1 MCIHYQNLAKITF
14 FFWVLNLKMWQN
26 LLGVFLTPFLSIAS
40 IKINGCFV
48 SNGNMYLKK
57 EVDVEAEIL
66 VEMMN
71 NRGHDYNNCWMRNLT
86 RFYEGNVPFF
96 KQKGRML
103 TLIILSRPAEADI
116 PKISLGTIFQT
127 KTEIPWLIQCRLS
140 CIILSC
146 SVRLRFLKV
155 G

>member
-1 MCIHYQNLAKITF
+1 MCIHYRNFTQINF
-14 FFWVLNLKMWQN
+14 FVTEFKDMTKPP
-26 LLGVFLTPFLSIAS
+26 GYLSHSISEHSS

-48 SNGNMYLKK
+48 SNGNIYLKK
-57 EVDVEAEIL
+57 EADVEAKIL

-71 NRGHDYNNCWMRNLT
+71 NRGHDYNNCRMRDLT
-86 RFYEGNVPFF
+86 RFCEGNVPSF
-96 KQKGRML
+96 KQKGHML
-103 TLIILSRPAEADI
+103 TLIILSRPAEVDI

-127 KTEIPWLIQCRLS
+127 KASLTQYRLS

-146 SVRLRFLKV
+146 SVRLEFLSV